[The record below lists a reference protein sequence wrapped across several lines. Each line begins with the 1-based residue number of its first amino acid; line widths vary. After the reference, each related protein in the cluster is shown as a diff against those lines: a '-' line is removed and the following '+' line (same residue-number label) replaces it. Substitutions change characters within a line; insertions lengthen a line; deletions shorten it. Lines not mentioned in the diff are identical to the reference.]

1 MKDRKYFCYEIYKNL
16 AIWSHNGRLAYN
28 PCCSFTGF
36 IKESYTFD
44 LDSVWNGPERAELK
58 RCIETDTPIAGCEV
72 CYRAEKNGLVSR
84 RMSGHRLYEEFHQ
97 DVNIELDA
105 PQGLDYTVG
114 NLCNLKCVICGPDNS
129 SAWVSDYKKIYPLE
143 PVDQFKYDK
152 FNQLEMTSPELL
164 KNIKTLH
171 FHGGGEPLM
180 SDSHMRLLKQVKKI
194 KGLSDVRV
202 FYNTNGTQRV
212 SDAVLSLWEECQL
225 VELYFSIDDVG
236 PRFDYQRTGAK
247 WDDIVDNLK
256 WYQENMPHNHM
267 FNINCSWGYLNL
279 YYLTDIVDWHH
290 NNLRVNRYGDPVNL
304 IFHQVCGE
312 FKISHLDPVVKQT
325 LLTKFANYPQLIDL
339 VKVIKDSDKDHSEF
353 WSSLEKID
361 RVRGTDYK
369 TLCPDWSQLL

>member
-28 PCCSFTGF
+28 PCSFFTGF
-36 IKESYTFD
+36 IKESNTFD

-84 RMSGHRLYEEFHQ
+84 RMAGHRLYEEFHQ

-114 NLCNLKCVICGPDNS
+114 NLCNLKCVICGPNNS
-129 SAWVSDYKKIYPLE
+129 SAWVSDYKKLYPLE

-212 SDAVLSLWEECQL
+212 SDAVLSLWGECRL

-236 PRFDYQRTGAK
+236 PRFNYQRTGAK

-267 FNINCSWGYLNL
+267 ININCAWGYLNL
-279 YYLTDIVDWHH
+279 YYLNDIVDWHH
-290 NNLRVNRYGDPVNL
+290 NNFRVNRYGDPINL
-304 IFHQVCGE
+304 IFQQVSGA

-339 VKVIKDSDKDHSEF
+339 VKVIKDSNKDHSEF
-353 WSSLEKID
+353 WSSIEKID
-361 RVRGTDYK
+361 RVRETDYK